1 MAGLRAASSSILEE
15 PSSILEE
22 PSSILWGG
30 LRLVLA
36 SPGALLWTYTFN
48 VGLAFLFSLRLH
60 AEMASILNHSLAAER
75 LSSAF
80 DLGTLLELRHALTDH
95 VPASGASGY
104 AGLPLYLAVY
114 FVLVPGALFTYR
126 TQAPGRLSIL
136 LGTGLG
142 FFWRFLRIT
151 LLAAIVFAAVLTP
164 LLAAQSAWASHVDE
178 RFVGAAAFWLEVP
191 GLLLIVLVA
200 ALLRLYFDLVE
211 VYTVQLNDHLLP
223 NGKTDRRVRRVL
235 GPALR
240 TLAANFG
247 RAYGTFLGLA
257 LLGTAALAATWAE
270 ATELLAQRHV
280 LPIFL
285 LTQLG
290 LLVSLLTRFWQRGAQ
305 TVLASDNRLAADTL
319 SRPMTTSYSQQE
331 AHWAQTGALPKAQT
345 NPQPAATPD
354 AQSDPEPAVPSLE
367 QPDPGV
373 FHHEP
378 PPLDPVE
385 P

>member
-1 MAGLRAASSSILEE
+1 M
-15 PSSILEE
+15 
-22 PSSILWGG
+22 
-30 LRLVLA
+30 LA
-36 SPGALLWTYTFN
+36 SPGALLWTYAFN
-48 VGLAFLFSLRLH
+48 VGLALLFSLRLH
-60 AEMASILNHSLAAER
+60 AELASVLDHSLAAER

-80 DLGTLLELRHALTDH
+80 DLGTLLGVRHALTYH
-95 VPASGASGY
+95 VPGSGASGY
-104 AGLPLYLAVY
+104 AGLPLYLAIY
-114 FVLVPGALFTYR
+114 FVLVPGALFTY
-126 TQAPGRLSIL
+126 QAEAPGRLSIL

-142 FFWRFLRIT
+142 FFWRFVRIT
-151 LLAAIVFAAVLTP
+151 VLAAIVFGAVLTP
-164 LLAAQSAWASHVDE
+164 LLAAQSAWLAHVEE
-178 RFVGAAAFWLEVP
+178 RFVGARALWLEVP
-191 GLLLIVLVA
+191 GALLIVLVA

-247 RAYGTFLGLA
+247 RTYGTFLGLA

-290 LLVSLLTRFWQRGAQ
+290 LFLSLLTRLWQRGAQ
-305 TVLASDNRLAADTL
+305 TILAGDNRLAVDTV
-319 SRPMTTSYSQQE
+319 SRPMSKSYSPQE
-331 AHWAQTGALPKAQT
+331 AQWAQTGESPKA
-345 NPQPAATPD
+345 PSDVQPPAPSD
-354 AQSDPEPAVPSLE
+354 AQSDPEPPVPSLE

-378 PPLDPVE
+378 PSGDPVK